1 MLKIS
6 LLIIGMISLIFILT
20 SGISIQF
27 KPFHIS
33 LASARLTI
41 MEYQIMNIKMV
52 TAKDSTQVLNTL
64 SIGLRIKKK
73 AKDNIF
79 IARDKD

>member
-1 MLKIS
+1 
-6 LLIIGMISLIFILT
+6 
-20 SGISIQF
+20 
-27 KPFHIS
+27 
-33 LASARLTI
+33 
-41 MEYQIMNIKMV
+41 MNIKMV

-73 AKDNIF
+73 VKDNIF